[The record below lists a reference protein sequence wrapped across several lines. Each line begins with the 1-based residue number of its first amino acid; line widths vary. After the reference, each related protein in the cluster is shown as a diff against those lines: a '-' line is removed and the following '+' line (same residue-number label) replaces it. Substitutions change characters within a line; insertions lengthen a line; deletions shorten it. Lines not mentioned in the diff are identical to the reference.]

1 MNRKEILRK
10 LGNYIGMGRRPKQRT
25 ENIYKGTSKATN
37 RKGSGSEV
45 RTIANLEKYEKAY
58 ATEGLVF
65 AAINTIANYVIY
77 AGFEIHCDN
86 QDIKKEI
93 DKFLSKNNF
102 INLIADATRQ
112 ILIYGDAFIENVKSK
127 DGSLVELRLVNP
139 KNLTIDYDERGDAL
153 GYIQTIN
160 DTEIYFKPDEITHF
174 QLYSIPSSVYGVSMI
189 GANYDS
195 IVRKVKTDDGIGAAI
210 ERHGFPKYHVR
221 VGNASEGVIP
231 PSDVITDI
239 AEDFENINAKNEFVT
254 TDLIDIRP
262 IDYRGIEHIEEY
274 FEYFLSLLSSGF
286 MVPEIIM
293 GLGKNITEASSKV
306 KMQAFERSIIA
317 YQKRLSYQVEKDIF
331 SKITDERV
339 ELRWNDISPQDEVDK
354 AKWVRELILPNDPY
368 GILTKDEIRK
378 IFNYPEMEKAEE
390 VEKADKYG
398 LPYSPS
404 LRGDV
409 QEIVK
414 DYRDRFKEI
423 MERSLK

>member
-1 MNRKEILRK
+1 
-10 LGNYIGMGRRPKQRT
+10 
-25 ENIYKGTSKATN
+25 
-37 RKGSGSEV
+37 
-45 RTIANLEKYEKAY
+45 
-58 ATEGLVF
+58 
-65 AAINTIANYVIY
+65 
-77 AGFEIHCDN
+77 
-86 QDIKKEI
+86 
-93 DKFLSKNNF
+93 
-102 INLIADATRQ
+102 
-112 ILIYGDAFIENVKSK
+112 
-127 DGSLVELRLVNP
+127 
-139 KNLTIDYDERGDAL
+139 
-153 GYIQTIN
+153 
-160 DTEIYFKPDEITHF
+160 
-174 QLYSIPSSVYGVSMI
+174 
-189 GANYDS
+189 
-195 IVRKVKTDDGIGAAI
+195 
-210 ERHGFPKYHVR
+210 
-221 VGNASEGVIP
+221 
-231 PSDVITDI
+231 
-239 AEDFENINAKNEFVT
+239 
-254 TDLIDIRP
+254 
-262 IDYRGIEHIEEY
+262 
-274 FEYFLSLLSSGF
+274 
-286 MVPEIIM
+286 
-293 GLGKNITEASSKV
+293 LGKNITEASSKV